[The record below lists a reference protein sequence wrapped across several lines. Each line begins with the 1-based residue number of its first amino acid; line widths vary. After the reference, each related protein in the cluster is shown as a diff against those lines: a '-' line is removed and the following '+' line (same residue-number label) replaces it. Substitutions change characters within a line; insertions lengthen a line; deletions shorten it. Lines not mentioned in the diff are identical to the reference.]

1 MELLLEDLTGKV
13 IKSYYN
19 VFNTLGYGFLEK
31 VYENAMCIELKKN
44 GIEFRKQYP
53 IDVYYEN
60 NHVGHYVADLYI
72 EEKLI
77 VEIKAMEALREEH
90 EYQLI
95 NYLRATD
102 IEVGLLLNFGKK
114 SEFRRKIFQNQL

>member
-1 MELLLEDLTGKV
+1 MELLLEELTGKV
-13 IKSYYN
+13 IKAYYD

-31 VYENAMCIELKKN
+31 VYENAMCIELAKH
-44 GIEFRKQYP
+44 ELHFRKQHP
-53 IDVYYEN
+53 IDVYYEK

-77 VEIKAMEALREEH
+77 VEIKAMESLREEH

-102 IEVGLLLNFGKK
+102 VEVGLF
-114 SEFRRKIFQNQL
+114 